1 MARAMCRTQVVL
13 PLPATASTSTFLPL
27 RTAATIQKLQSL
39 PALENGQAP
48 VLRYFTVLMETS
60 KLNKVESLE
69 LARPALQ
76 QGKVPLI
83 EKWLGEEKLTCSEQL
98 GDMVMALNPKLALS
112 IFLRSGDA
120 HEKVVQTLLATG
132 DFAKIVP
139 YALKFNYRPNFIFI
153 LQQLVHANPKAAEEL
168 AKQLVKESAAAGQPP
183 LLEIPAIID
192 VFMQF
197 QRLQEATAFLLD
209 VLAEDKAE
217 QGFLQ
222 TKLLEMNLLGG
233 APQVAHAVLEPAEDE
248 VTQARDAGRQLAR
261 LLPDDN
267 GSLRLVTDDNRHE
280 MIAIPP
286 GALRLFVDVL
296 TQLGQGRAVTLL
308 PQRAELT
315 TQEVADYLNV
325 SRPYVVGL
333 IEQNKLPAR
342 KVGTRRRIAFEDLV
356 RFEGQDRAKRRTAL
370 DELARIDQEL
380 GL

>member
-1 MARAMCRTQVVL
+1 MAKANR
-13 PLPATASTSTFLPL
+13 
-27 RTAATIQKLQSL
+27 
-39 PALENGQAP
+39 
-48 VLRYFTVLMETS
+48 
-60 KLNKVESLE
+60 
-69 LARPALQ
+69 RP
-76 QGKVPLI
+76 
-83 EKWLGEEKLTCSEQL
+83 
-98 GDMVMALNPKLALS
+98 
-112 IFLRSGDA
+112 
-120 HEKVVQTLLATG
+120 
-132 DFAKIVP
+132 
-139 YALKFNYRPNFIFI
+139 
-153 LQQLVHANPKAAEEL
+153 
-168 AKQLVKESAAAGQPP
+168 
-183 LLEIPAIID
+183 
-192 VFMQF
+192 
-197 QRLQEATAFLLD
+197 
-209 VLAEDKAE
+209 
-217 QGFLQ
+217 
-222 TKLLEMNLLGG
+222 
-233 APQVAHAVLEPAEDE
+233 PQMPAEDE

-261 LLPDDN
+261 LLPDDD

-315 TQEVADYLNV
+315 TQEAADYLNV